1 MDGEEAAVELSAD
14 RFSFSDLIGR
24 PVRDQSGR
32 KLGRIYEVR
41 GHWERDGS
49 IVLDE
54 LMVGRRALLR
64 RMRGP
69 ASGTGGIPWQAVSE
83 VSGDG
88 IVVTR

>member
-1 MDGEEAAVELSAD
+1 MELSSD
-14 RFSFSDLIGR
+14 RLAFSELIGR
-24 PVRDQSGR
+24 AVRDQSGR
-32 KLGRIYEVR
+32 KLGRVYEVR

-69 ASGTGGIPWQAVSE
+69 GPGPGGIPWQAVSE
-83 VSGDG
+83 ASGDG
-88 IVVTR
+88 IVVRR